1 MDIAHGGELFDRI
14 GDGPL
19 DEFSAA
25 AIVKNILK
33 ALAYLH
39 KQGIMHRDIKPE
51 NVLIG
56 SPDGTDVLIADFGEA
71 LKADWSDEC
80 VGTPQ
85 YMAPEVKTSSCTD
98 TIVSKLP
105 PCTDTT
111 ACIAISPHLLFEVC
125 LIPHSVFDPSNR
137 WPQHGTPNQLTYG
150 VSGSYSTFY

>member
-1 MDIAHGGELFDRI
+1 MIFQVMDIAHGGELFDRI

-39 KQGIMHRDIKPE
+39 KEGIMHRDIKPE

-85 YMAPEVKTSSCTD
+85 YMAPEVKPSPYTD
-98 TIVSKLP
+98 TAASKLP
-105 PCTDTT
+105 HTT
-111 ACIAISPHLLFEVC
+111 ACIAITPHRHSCYLNFASSHILC
-125 LIPHSVFDPSNR
+125 LIHPTGGHSTVHPIS
-137 WPQHGTPNQLTYG
+137 
-150 VSGSYSTFY
+150 